1 MRRGRL
7 ILERSFS
14 PHSFHPL
21 RFDFLFGRWFRYDG
35 GEDGMSKRELA
46 AHELNAISEE
56 DLDALLSFL
65 QSLKARHGGHVSP
78 ALLAESSLAKD
89 WLTPQEEAAWEDL

>member
-1 MRRGRL
+1 
-7 ILERSFS
+7 
-14 PHSFHPL
+14 
-21 RFDFLFGRWFRYDG
+21 
-35 GEDGMSKRELA
+35 MSKRELA
-46 AHELNAISEE
+46 ARELDAISEE

-65 QSLKARHGGHVSP
+65 RSLKARHGRDAS

>member
-1 MRRGRL
+1 
-7 ILERSFS
+7 
-14 PHSFHPL
+14 
-21 RFDFLFGRWFRYDG
+21 
-35 GEDGMSKRELA
+35 MSKRELA

-65 QSLKARHGGHVSP
+65 RSLKARHVGHASP
-78 ALLAESSLAKD
+78 VLLAESSLAKD